1 MTIDLPYDSM
11 LTLPDAR
18 GLRLACV
25 KGALWITQE
34 GDHSDTVLE
43 AGRTFEISRGGKT
56 IVVAVRD
63 ARLAIVGK
71 QKAPRHRGFLTMPG
85 AS

>member
-11 LTLPDAR
+11 LTLPDAQ

-25 KGALWITQE
+25 KGALWITQD
-34 GDHSDTVLE
+34 GDRSDTVLE

-63 ARLAIVGK
+63 ARMAIVGK
-71 QKAPRHRGFLTMPG
+71 QKPRGSG
-85 AS
+85 AF